1 MRWTRA
7 ALLASTFSILVTT
20 GCGAGPSD
28 RPAVAVERPH
38 QGGVVAPST
47 TPGEAT
53 VPEPETPKT
62 DLTWRDCTA
71 PTFNLLSLGAP
82 PAGLVLEC
90 AEYTTQVDATG
101 TVAGN
106 FRTAALRARTDKTP
120 LDVAPLVL
128 TSGTDRASTATLAGL
143 AAGPGGTATLAARPI
158 VAVDRRGIGS
168 SQAVN
173 CMTTQIRADLAN
185 QAQFTRGTTDPVDA
199 VAGLSQ
205 DATIAC
211 LDFLTP
217 AQNTFDNAH
226 AADDIEQLRRQ
237 WQVEHISLLGT
248 GSGAAVAL
256 SYVRKYGDHLARL
269 VLDSPQPVGLDAVG
283 RAEQQVRG
291 SEAALTAFAQRCA
304 GLGCSLGGD
313 PRTAVIDLVNKA
325 GSGALGELSAA
336 ALVTTLSGF
345 LSDPRM
351 DNAQITQFADAL
363 SALGRGDRGPIGP
376 YVLREAAAIAND
388 GAFVNECSDNLQ
400 PATPVRAKELA
411 TTWATQYPVFGK
423 VGAIDLMVC
432 SAWPAAAAV
441 PSLTGKFDK
450 PVLVLGG
457 NADPVSGPDAR
468 PTVTGVLGTVGAR
481 TATVVWQGWGH
492 PTYAHSGCAQQAVD
506 EYLKGATLPADGTAC
521 PA

>member
-7 ALLASTFSILVTT
+7 ALLASTLSILVTT

-47 TPGEAT
+47 TPAEAT
-53 VPEPETPKT
+53 VPDPEVPKT
-62 DLTWRDCTA
+62 DLAWRDCTV
-71 PTFNLLSLGAP
+71 PTFNLLALGAP
-82 PAGLVLEC
+82 PAGLILEC
-90 AEYTTQVDATG
+90 AEYTTQVDAAG

-120 LDVAPLVL
+120 LDAPPLVL
-128 TSGTDRASTATLAGL
+128 TSGSDRASTGTLAGL
-143 AAGPGGTATLAARPI
+143 AAGPGGTAALDARPI

-173 CMTTQIRADLAN
+173 CMTTEIRRDMSD

-199 VAGLSQ
+199 VAKVSQ

-237 WQVEHISLLGT
+237 WQVEHIALLGT
-248 GSGAAVAL
+248 GSGASVAL

-269 VLDSPQPVGLDAVG
+269 VLDSPQPVGLDAIG
-283 RAEQQVRG
+283 RAEQQIRG

-304 GLGCSLGGD
+304 ALNCALGGD
-313 PRTAVIDLVNKA
+313 PRTAVIDLVNRA
-325 GSGALGELSAA
+325 GKGEFGDLSAS

-345 LSDPRM
+345 LGDPRM
-351 DNAQITQFADAL
+351 QNSQITEFADAL
-363 SALGRGDRGPIGP
+363 AALGRGDRTRIDPL
-376 YVLREAAAIAND
+376 VVREAAAIAND
-388 GAFVNECSDNLQ
+388 GAFVNRCSDFQQ
-400 PATPVRAKELA
+400 PATPVRAKELVN
-411 TTWATQYPVFGK
+411 TWGAQYPVFGK
-423 VGAIDLMVC
+423 VGAIELMAC
-432 SAWPAAAAV
+432 SAWPAAATV
-441 PSLTGKFDK
+441 PALSGTFEK

-468 PTVTGVLGTVGAR
+468 PTVTGALGTVGAR

-492 PTYAHSGCAQQAVD
+492 PTYAHSGCAQQAVND
-506 EYLKGATLPADGTAC
+506 YLKDKKLPADGTAC